1 MESSAADTITQSDL
15 SDAVVQ
21 IVDDVAESVAMDAD
35 SRVIKQNMELLTN
48 VNNSIDA
55 QTDTLVQT
63 MADGDAKADERLTA
77 MGAKLDAIAR
87 SVEADSESQQVV
99 LLDADQYGQMV
110 VLARSSV
117 TLSFLSVLVCSILV
131 GVSLFRILTVRWQ
144 A

>member
-1 MESSAADTITQSDL
+1 MESSGTDAITKSDL

-21 IVDDVAESVAMDAD
+21 VVDDVAESVAMDAD
-35 SRVIKQNMELLTN
+35 TRVIKQNMELLTN

-55 QTDTLVQT
+55 QTETLVQT
-63 MADGDAKADERLTA
+63 MADGDAKSDERLTA

-99 LLDADQYGQMV
+99 LLDADQYDQMV